1 MQVTVQVS
9 SAAARGLHGKV
20 PATPESLG
28 LQQLTAELGIRL
40 RPQHPESHDPTLQ
53 TYFVAEIPD
62 GPAGDRIVERLR
74 PAPGVSGAYVKPL
87 EAMP

>member
-9 SAAARGLHGKV
+9 SAAALGLHRQD

-28 LQQLTAELGIRL
+28 LEQLAAELDIRL

-62 GPAGDRIVERLR
+62 GPRGDRIVERLR
-74 PAPGVSGAYVKPL
+74 RAPGVSGAYVKPL